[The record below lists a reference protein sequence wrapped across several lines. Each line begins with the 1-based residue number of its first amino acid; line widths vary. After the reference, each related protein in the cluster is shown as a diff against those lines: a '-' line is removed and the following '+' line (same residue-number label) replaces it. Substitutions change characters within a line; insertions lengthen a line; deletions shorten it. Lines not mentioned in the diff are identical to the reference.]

1 MGNAGFVI
9 ATGNALVPSF
19 VGLVLGRIEHV
30 LPCAAFVN
38 PQDLSPFAPFQTH
51 KFRKMAI
58 FLPIYCPKFVKFS
71 KFDEISNSLIVSKLC
86 HFLAR
91 YDETEFDNFHDLAVK
106 FVKNKLANVG

>member
-71 KFDEISNSLIVSKLC
+71 KFDEISNLMKFAEWPDRIKNCAIFWQDMTRVTRLSLTI
-86 HFLAR
+86 F
-91 YDETEFDNFHDLAVK
+91 TT
-106 FVKNKLANVG
+106 